1 MTEIQD
7 TSQPFHHDDTC
18 DSPAHSFNPVSSP
31 YTIVVFRNT
40 PDNYVYV
47 NHGTEKMAESMVEE
61 VLEQKE
67 GNPGSDPKFQRFA
80 ATVERAL
87 KGFELSREWQDLISC
102 LTRLNKV

>member
-18 DSPAHSFNPVSSP
+18 HFRTLASSSVILRI
-31 YTIVVFRNT
+31 TTFT
-40 PDNYVYV
+40 LTT
-47 NHGTEKMAESMVEE
+47 GQKKMAEFMAEE

>member
-1 MTEIQD
+1 
-7 TSQPFHHDDTC
+7 
-18 DSPAHSFNPVSSP
+18 
-31 YTIVVFRNT
+31 
-40 PDNYVYV
+40 
-47 NHGTEKMAESMVEE
+47 MAEFMAEE

>member
-1 MTEIQD
+1 
-7 TSQPFHHDDTC
+7 
-18 DSPAHSFNPVSSP
+18 
-31 YTIVVFRNT
+31 
-40 PDNYVYV
+40 
-47 NHGTEKMAESMVEE
+47 MAESMAEE

-102 LTRLNKV
+102 LTRLNKVWMMEDMMVHVIVGVANW

>member
-1 MTEIQD
+1 
-7 TSQPFHHDDTC
+7 
-18 DSPAHSFNPVSSP
+18 
-31 YTIVVFRNT
+31 
-40 PDNYVYV
+40 
-47 NHGTEKMAESMVEE
+47 MAESMVEE